1 MRRLHSKSK
10 LIFIRNNYDLLMFL
24 DRPVTYLYNTLHY
37 YERKLRDRPLLKR
50 RLVSA
55 VLGSLREIRAP
66 GWALS
71 EAYQKY
77 MTLFNEE
84 AVQWIPELDYYI
96 RLVQRIVES
105 KATKIFLTR
114 ELSYIFILLILNL
127 KKM

>member
-1 MRRLHSKSK
+1 M
-10 LIFIRNNYDLLMFL
+10 
-24 DRPVTYLYNTLHY
+24 
-37 YERKLRDRPLLKR
+37 RDRPSVKR

-77 MTLFNEE
+77 MTRFADD
-84 AVQWIPELDYYI
+84 AVTDWIPELDYYI

-105 KATKIFLTR
+105 KMTN
-114 ELSYIFILLILNL
+114 SIL
-127 KKM
+127 

>member
-1 MRRLHSKSK
+1 M
-10 LIFIRNNYDLLMFL
+10 
-24 DRPVTYLYNTLHY
+24 TYLYNTLHY

-77 MTLFNEE
+77 MTRAYDD

-105 KATKIFLTR
+105 KAAKINLYFYFIIDCQTGKDEKLLALTA
-114 ELSYIFILLILNL
+114 
-127 KKM
+127 

>member
-1 MRRLHSKSK
+1 MSLSK
-10 LIFIRNNYDLLMFL
+10 LFLLIFS

-55 VLGSLREIRAP
+55 VLGSLREIKAP

-77 MTLFNEE
+77 MTRLNDD

-105 KATKIFLTR
+105 KATKVFITR
-114 ELSYIFILLILNL
+114 YKFY
-127 KKM
+127 